1 LNRARLSRP
10 PLWLS
15 VSLLLSTLALGVLS
29 TVHRRSIETRFARSV
44 VESQA
49 APFEIRRLRR
59 ELSEMEL
66 DEKALRVELQARIQY
81 VKSLESSHFY
91 IVLDTQKRKLRLR
104 YGDRVVR
111 EANLEAGPG
120 RIIQGPSGQRW
131 TFAPLTGAFRVS
143 RKLEG
148 ASWRVPPWVYAMKGM
163 RIPRRPPA
171 IPDGLG
177 RYVLVVTGDSVIHSP
192 PARESPLRGAKP
204 GSFMVPEEE
213 LAAIWKRVEKGT
225 RVYIF

>member
-1 LNRARLSRP
+1 
-10 PLWLS
+10 
-15 VSLLLSTLALGVLS
+15 
-29 TVHRRSIETRFARSV
+29 
-44 VESQA
+44 
-49 APFEIRRLRR
+49 
-59 ELSEMEL
+59 
-66 DEKALRVELQARIQY
+66 
-81 VKSLESSHFY
+81 
-91 IVLDTQKRKLRLR
+91 
-104 YGDRVVR
+104 
-111 EANLEAGPG
+111 
-120 RIIQGPSGQRW
+120 
-131 TFAPLTGAFRVS
+131 
-143 RKLEG
+143 
-148 ASWRVPPWVYAMKGM
+148 M